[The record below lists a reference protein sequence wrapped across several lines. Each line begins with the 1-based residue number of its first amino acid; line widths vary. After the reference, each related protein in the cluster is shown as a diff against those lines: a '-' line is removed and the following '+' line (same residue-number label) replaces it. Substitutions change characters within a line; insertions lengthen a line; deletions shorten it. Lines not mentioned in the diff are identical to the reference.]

1 MRLMGMLGDVL
12 EHVPQISLGFD
23 AIKLGAADQGVDR
36 FGVLRSGVGTEEE
49 KILSV
54 MHVFP

>member
-1 MRLMGMLGDVL
+1 MGMLGDVL